1 MSRVF
6 VDDNLLTWEA
16 YASGGKYGLPERPK
30 IVFHCLS
37 DPHMRARFVVHQGDE
52 ADAEEMVHDL
62 DEEQL
67 KEMLQ
72 GAEELD

>member
-16 YASGGKYGLPERPK
+16 YASGGRFGLAESAR

-37 DPHMRARFVVHQGDE
+37 DPAVRARFVVYEGDQ
-52 ADAEEMVHDL
+52 ANAEEAVHEVP
-62 DEEQL
+62 EERL
-67 KEMLQ
+67 KTLL
-72 GAEELD
+72 AESRELD

>member
-16 YASGGKYGLPERPK
+16 YASTGNFGLPDHAK

-37 DPHMRARFVVHQGDE
+37 DPHLRARYVTHESDE
-52 ADAEEMVHDL
+52 ADAEELVHDVP
-62 DEEQL
+62 EERL
-67 KEMLQ
+67 KAMLA
-72 GAEELD
+72 GATELD